1 MIWVLLAC
9 TAPQDTQPVADTG
22 SPLPGSERPVTE
34 PEWDLPTL
42 ESELNWLLSQG
53 FPTSQAAMEQYLE
66 VMSHGDSV
74 CPGNEEYI
82 DATNLRG
89 CTADSGYFYSGVS
102 TYERQSFTEEGGN
115 QISFEG
121 STGDYLFRNPD
132 GLEME
137 GGGHQ
142 TLAIVVNPQGE
153 VNNVFSE
160 HSGSFI
166 WQAHDGVYKEQVSG
180 SLQVVAVEVGDFK
193 QLHMQGAISY
203 LGHAL
208 FFETDL
214 WEECGWRSDAG
225 VVEVRDPS
233 GGWFTL
239 GPQSCQ
245 SDCMTAT
252 FAGEV
257 QGEVC
262 VDLSLIAQAYG
273 RELDLLP

>member
-1 MIWVLLAC
+1 MIWLWLAC
-9 TAPQDTQPVADTG
+9 TAPQDVQPVDTG
-22 SPLPGSERPVTE
+22 VQLPGSERPVTE
-34 PEWDLPTL
+34 PEWDLATL

-53 FPTSQAAMEQYLE
+53 FPTSRDAMEQYLE

-74 CPGNEEYI
+74 CPGNKEYI

-102 TYERQSFTEEGGN
+102 TYERQFFTEENGN
-115 QISFEG
+115 EISFEG
-121 STGDYLFRNPD
+121 STGDYLFRNPE
-132 GLEME
+132 GEEME

-142 TLAIVVNPQGE
+142 TLAIVVNPLGE

-166 WQAHDGVYKEQVSG
+166 WQAHDGVYQEQVSG
-180 SLQVVAVEVGDFK
+180 SLQVVAVEYGDFK

-203 LGHAL
+203 LDHSL

-214 WEECGWRSDAG
+214 WEECGWRSEDG
-225 VVEVRDPS
+225 IVEVRDPS

-252 FAGEV
+252 FAGEA